1 MQWSMRTQSLENI
14 SLLWNYLGART
25 SGPIYTRSLDLYDDS
40 GAISVQAGLIKTEIL
55 SKLCSCKT
63 HVNCGVLHNIKDI
76 K

>member
-25 SGPIYTRSLDLYDDS
+25 SGPIYTRSFDLYDD
-40 GAISVQAGLIKTEIL
+40 AATISVQAGLVKTEI
-55 SKLCSCKT
+55 LCSCKT
-63 HVNCGVLHNIKDI
+63 HVDCGVLHNIKGI